1 MGQCLAANLDAGLIL
16 DCLKAV
22 GREEDLL
29 VCLCSRIKAVEAKS
43 IRGVARLVL
52 MGFEVREAVR

>member
-1 MGQCLAANLDAGLIL
+1 MATNLDAGLML

-43 IRGVARLVL
+43 IRGLARLVL
-52 MGFEVREAVR
+52 KGFEVREAVR